1 MKEVNSEQTDTP
13 LCYWQERKERDDRGR
28 GGGKMKMQGAQTNTR
43 RIFNSYLI
51 LWESD
56 HANPL
61 L

>member
-1 MKEVNSEQTDTP
+1 
-13 LCYWQERKERDDRGR
+13 
-28 GGGKMKMQGAQTNTR
+28 MKMQGAQTNTR
-43 RIFNSYLI
+43 RIFNGYLI